1 MTAKPA
7 HVYTKQMVALLE
19 RGEDN
24 DVGVVL
30 HNLSYFFDN
39 SESISQILDRDTSIQ
54 DEFLAIKSEVY
65 GFFVLRINLNQSSTM
80 IHEYLDVSCNNLAAS
95 EAKHCFIFHW
105 SLLSKKFCDYAV

>member
-7 HVYTKQMVALLE
+7 HVYKKQMASLLE
-19 RGEDN
+19 RDEDN
-24 DVGVVL
+24 VGVVL

-54 DEFLAIKSEVY
+54 DEFLAIESEVY

-80 IHEYLDVSCNNLAAS
+80 IHEYLDVSCNNLAAF
-95 EAKHCFIFHW
+95 EAKHCFIFQW
-105 SLLSKKFCDYAV
+105 SLLSKKFCNYVV